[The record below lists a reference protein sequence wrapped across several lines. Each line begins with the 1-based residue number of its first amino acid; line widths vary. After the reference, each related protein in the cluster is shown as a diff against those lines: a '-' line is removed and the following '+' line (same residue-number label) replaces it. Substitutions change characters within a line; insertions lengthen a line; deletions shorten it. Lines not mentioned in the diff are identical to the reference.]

1 MSTRDPLR
9 ETMMSVACLITIS
22 VAGAAWADGYDWPQ
36 FRGPNRD
43 GISAE
48 TGLLREWPEAGPRQ
62 LFSAELGEGYSAI
75 SVSGGRLY
83 TLFAGAGGEFVIC
96 LDAADGSERW
106 RHRLDSKWED
116 KFGNGPRSTPTL
128 DGDLVFALGAKGKL
142 VALGAADGKLV
153 WERDLQEDFG
163 AKPPRWG
170 VSTSPLVE
178 AGRLLVDVGGKNGA
192 SIVAFNKKNG
202 REVWRSQEGAAGY
215 SAPIAVTVGGV
226 RQVLFFTAKQIVSL
240 SPMDGALF
248 FKLPWKTSY
257 DVNAATPVF
266 VAPDKVFFSSGYD
279 TGSVLLRIKIDGEQA
294 DFEELWRSREMKNK
308 FSSSVLRGDY
318 LYGFDEGIFKCLK
331 LEDGSTVWRQRGFGH
346 GSLLFADGYFIVL
359 GDEGKL
365 ALVEATPEEY
375 REKSSFQLFQG
386 KSWTMPTLVNGI
398 LYLRDEK
405 RLVALKI
412 SG

>member
-1 MSTRDPLR
+1 MKTLHSWRGALASAT
-9 ETMMSVACLITIS
+9 CLIAIS
-22 VAGAAWADGYDWPQ
+22 AAGATSSEAEDWPQ

-43 GISAE
+43 GVSAE
-48 TGLLREWPEAGPRQ
+48 TGLLRSWPESGPAQ
-62 LFSAELGEGYSAI
+62 LFGVKLGEGYSAI

-83 TLFAGAGGEFVIC
+83 TLFADAAGEFVIC
-96 LDAADGSERW
+96 LDAADGSELW
-106 RHRLDSKWED
+106 RYRLDSKWED
-116 KFGNGPRSTPTL
+116 KFGNGPRSTPTV
-128 DGDLVFALGAKGKL
+128 DGDQLFALGAKGKL

-153 WERDLQEDFG
+153 WERDLHEEFG

-226 RQVLFFTAKQIVSL
+226 RQVLFFTAKQILSL
-240 SPMDGALF
+240 SPMDGTLLF
-248 FKLPWKTSY
+248 AMPWKTSY

-266 VAPDKVFFSSGYD
+266 IAPDRVFFSSGYD
-279 TGSVLLRIKIDGEQA
+279 KGSVLLRITVAEGQV

-318 LYGFDEGIFKCLK
+318 LYGFDEGILKCLK
-331 LEDGSTVWRQRGFGH
+331 VEDGSTVWRQRGFGH
-346 GSLLFADGYFIVL
+346 GSLLFADDHLIVL

-375 REKSSFQLFQG
+375 RERAAFQVFQG
-386 KSWTMPTLVNGI
+386 KSWTMPTLVDGI

-412 SG
+412 SD